1 MSLRG
6 WEGGELLFPS
16 FPRSNINRLP
26 KTTLTKIGL
35 PEGEKYTPNAFRRDS
50 AHELLQT
57 GNTLEVTKGPG
68 GWWGSGVRSYVDLE
82 MDNAFR
88 ISMALIVLSDG
99 SSSEDEQKT
108 KHARQRRTPWR
119 KAQLPN
125 DDTSVSTQIH
135 RHPQG
140 PLKFRW
146 VLYISGVQWI
156 PSSIIGGRFQKV
168 SP

>member
-1 MSLRG
+1 MPRPRSSGTGDSLPPLAGLGLLSLRG

-82 MDNAFR
+82 MDIDFR
-88 ISMALIVLSDG
+88 ISMALIVFSDG

-108 KHARQRRTPWR
+108 KQDRHRRKTWR
-119 KAQLPN
+119 KAKLPN
-125 DDTSVSTQIH
+125 GDTA
-135 RHPQG
+135 
-140 PLKFRW
+140 
-146 VLYISGVQWI
+146 
-156 PSSIIGGRFQKV
+156 V
-168 SP
+168 SPNTSTASGGP